1 MNAPTLLVAAI
12 GAVVLIGGIS
22 AVGAAAPAPAEAGN
36 ATADAAGADT
46 ADAGAEETD
55 DEDASAEDDAVA
67 EEHGPVAVGPAGG
80 LPDQVPDRVSEI
92 HATIEAFGNGTVD
105 SLGDALSG
113 LLSADGDAS
122 KAGDSGANAGGAA
135 AADAAT

>member
-1 MNAPTLLVAAI
+1 MNAPKLLVAAI
-12 GAVVLIGGIS
+12 GAVVLIGGVS
-22 AVGAAAPAPAEAGN
+22 AVGAAAPADAGN
-36 ATADAAGADT
+36 ATATADAAGASD
-46 ADAGAEETD
+46 ADAGADETD
-55 DEDASAEDDAVA
+55 DKAASAEDEAA
-67 EEHGPVAVGPAGG
+67 AGGNGPAAVGPAGG

-122 KAGDSGANAGGAA
+122 EAGDSGAEAGGAA
-135 AADAAT
+135 ATDAAA